1 MRQQRVAVLAVMAL
15 STLIQLSSADAATV
29 TAGSACISLPPSQA
43 KKFEWRTEGLTTVML
58 GIHGGL
64 TVLSRDKQES
74 TE

>member
-29 TAGSACISLPPSQA
+29 TAGTACISLPPSQA

-58 GIHGGL
+58 GIHDGL